1 MKVILKK
8 RSGNGNFSLAE
19 ALGLPDVKKYARYLH
34 NMRSHFRTITDHRHM
49 VMRHC
54 VKAGIPLRGLLH
66 DLSKYM
72 PSEFIPG
79 VKYYQG
85 TRSPNE
91 GEREAY
97 GFSYAWMHHKGR
109 NRHHFEY
116 WTDYNP
122 ETKKV
127 GPVKMPVVFVKEM
140 FCDRVAASK
149 VYQGKNYQNA
159 QPLEYFQR
167 GKARRAIHPETSDLL
182 ESWLV
187 MLKDQ
192 GEEKTFAYIKK
203 IKKGIER

>member
-1 MKVILKK
+1 MNKFFSHLKTILK
-8 RSGNGNFSLAE
+8 
-19 ALGLPDVKKYARYLH
+19 
-34 NMRSHFRTITDHRHM
+34 HRHT
-49 VMRHC
+49 VIVHC
-54 VKAGIPLRGLLH
+54 YKAGILWRGLLL
-66 DLSKYM
+66 DLSKF
-72 PSEFIPG
+72 SWTEFSAG

-91 GEREAY
+91 GEREQKGYSA
-97 GFSYAWMHHKGR
+97 AWMHHKGR